1 MSESKIPWP
10 IWAAVM
16 LACAV
21 IAAWASRPQTDDQRV
36 EYLQRKISSLEA
48 QLNRQQPTYSPSV
61 SEPSP
66 SPKAIPAP
74 TPTITTEPTPNLS
87 NPKSDHSVFNSDVKT
102 SPEPTPTSTPTPT
115 SERTP
120 SLSDPKWDY
129 SVFNSSSVGDY
140 AAFSYKMIEEPAFN
154 QQNQQVEW
162 IVEFSIPPEAERS
175 PAAREAY
182 LRLELWQDGFRAK
195 FIDSSGV
202 FLGAKNLDKEGQ
214 GGYRRRYTLRV
225 PNSIW
230 EKWSEVSQVII
241 EKQ

>member
-1 MSESKIPWP
+1 MSNESKIPWP

-21 IAAWASRPQTDDQRV
+21 IAAYASRPQTDYQRV
-36 EYLQRKISSLEA
+36 EPR
-48 QLNRQQPTYSPSV
+48 V

-66 SPKAIPAP
+66 SQFPKLQTPDPSPPKSSPTAIPTS

-87 NPKSDHSVFNSDVKT
+87 NPK
-102 SPEPTPTSTPTPT
+102 
-115 SERTP
+115 
-120 SLSDPKWDY
+120 WDY
-129 SVFNSSSVGDY
+129 SVFNSGSVGDY

-162 IVEFSIPPEAERS
+162 IVEFSIPPEAEGS
-175 PAAREAY
+175 PALRDAY
-182 LRLELWQDGFRAK
+182 LKLELLQHGFRAE

-230 EKWSEVSQVII
+230 EKWSKVAVV
-241 EKQ
+241 KVVRDW

>member
-1 MSESKIPWP
+1 VNQLSKVI
-10 IWAAVM
+10 
-16 LACAV
+16 
-21 IAAWASRPQTDDQRV
+21 IAATMIGSFSLLWLMGD
-36 EYLQRKISSLEA
+36 LQRKISSLEG
-48 QLNRQQPTYSPSV
+48 QLNPQQPTYSPSV

-66 SPKAIPAP
+66 SPTAIPTS

-87 NPKSDHSVFNSDVKT
+87 NPKWDH
-102 SPEPTPTSTPTPT
+102 
-115 SERTP
+115 
-120 SLSDPKWDY
+120 

-182 LRLELWQDGFRAK
+182 LRLELLQHGFRAE

-230 EKWSEVSQVII
+230 EKWSKVAVV
-241 EKQ
+241 KVVRDW

>member
-1 MSESKIPWP
+1 MSNESKIPWP

-16 LACAV
+16 LACAF
-21 IAAWASRPQTDDQRV
+21 IATYASRPQTDDQRV
-36 EYLQRKISSLEA
+36 EYLQKEIRSLKE

-66 SPKAIPAP
+66 SPTAIPTS

-87 NPKSDHSVFNSDVKT
+87 NPKWDH
-102 SPEPTPTSTPTPT
+102 
-115 SERTP
+115 
-120 SLSDPKWDY
+120 

-182 LRLELWQDGFRAK
+182 LRLELLQHGFRAE

>member
-21 IAAWASRPQTDDQRV
+21 IAAWASRPQTDGQTV
-36 EYLQRKISSLEA
+36 EDMQRKISSLEA

-87 NPKSDHSVFNSDVKT
+87 NPK
-102 SPEPTPTSTPTPT
+102 
-115 SERTP
+115 
-120 SLSDPKWDY
+120 WDY
-129 SVFNSSSVGDY
+129 SVFNSDIKTQDGSYEG
-140 AAFSYKMIEEPAFN
+140 SYKLIQEPAFD
-154 QQNQQVEW
+154 QQNKQVEW
-162 IVEFSIPPEAERS
+162 IVQYSIPLVENAPPVQIDINNS
-175 PAAREAY
+175 
-182 LRLELWQDGFRAK
+182 LVKIELANGFRAE
-195 FIDSSGV
+195 FIDISGV
-202 FLGAKNLDKEGQ
+202 ILEEKNLDEEGQ
-214 GGYRRRYTLRV
+214 GNRRRYTLRV

-230 EKWSEVSQVII
+230 EKWSEVAMVKVLRGRI
-241 EKQ
+241 

>member
-74 TPTITTEPTPNLS
+74 TPTITTEPTP
-87 NPKSDHSVFNSDVKT
+87 
-102 SPEPTPTSTPTPT
+102 
-115 SERTP
+115 

-140 AAFSYKMIEEPAFN
+140 AVFSYKMIEEPAFN

-162 IVEFSIPPEAERS
+162 IIEFSIPPEAERS

-182 LRLELWQDGFRAK
+182 LRLELLQHGFRAK

-230 EKWSEVSQVII
+230 EKWSKVSQVII

>member
-1 MSESKIPWP
+1 MSNESKIPWP

-16 LACAV
+16 LACAF
-21 IAAWASRPQTDDQRV
+21 IATYASRPQTDDQRV
-36 EYLQRKISSLEA
+36 EYLQKEIRSLKE

-66 SPKAIPAP
+66 SPTAIPTS

-87 NPKSDHSVFNSDVKT
+87 NPKWDH
-102 SPEPTPTSTPTPT
+102 
-115 SERTP
+115 
-120 SLSDPKWDY
+120 

-182 LRLELWQDGFRAK
+182 LRLELLQHGFRAE

-214 GGYRRRYTLRV
+214 GGNRTRYTLRV
-225 PNSIW
+225 PNSVW
-230 EKWSEVSQVII
+230 EKWSEVAMV
-241 EKQ
+241 KVVRDW

>member
-1 MSESKIPWP
+1 MSNESKIPWP

-16 LACAV
+16 LACAF
-21 IAAWASRPQTDDQRV
+21 IATYASRPQTDDQRV
-36 EYLQRKISSLEA
+36 EYLQKEIRSLKE

-66 SPKAIPAP
+66 SPTAIPTS

-87 NPKSDHSVFNSDVKT
+87 NPKWDH
-102 SPEPTPTSTPTPT
+102 
-115 SERTP
+115 
-120 SLSDPKWDY
+120 

-182 LRLELWQDGFRAK
+182 LRLELLQHGFRAE

-230 EKWSEVSQVII
+230 EKWSEVAMV
-241 EKQ
+241 KVVRDW

>member
-1 MSESKIPWP
+1 MSNESKIPWP

-16 LACAV
+16 LACAF
-21 IAAWASRPQTDDQRV
+21 IATYASRPQTDDQRV
-36 EYLQRKISSLEA
+36 EYLQKEIRSLKE

-66 SPKAIPAP
+66 SPTAIPTS

-87 NPKSDHSVFNSDVKT
+87 NPKWDH
-102 SPEPTPTSTPTPT
+102 
-115 SERTP
+115 
-120 SLSDPKWDY
+120 

-140 AAFSYKMIEEPAFN
+140 AVFSYKMIEEPAFN

-195 FIDSSGV
+195 FIDSSGA

-214 GGYRRRYTLRV
+214 AGYRRRYTLRV